1 MANFSGEYECK
12 LDAKG
17 RLVLPSRLKASLPQ
31 ASGNSIVVTRGFETC
46 LLLFS
51 LTAWNE
57 IFSSMTTQASYF
69 NAEARR
75 AQRSIFRGNT
85 EVDLDNNGRFVIPKR
100 LQEYAKLE
108 KEVLL
113 VGLNDKIEI
122 WNPEIYD
129 AMLIQ
134 DQDEVAKLAEKYL
147 GGKEGEA

>member
-17 RLVLPSRLKASLPQ
+17 RLVLPSRLKAHLPE

-51 LTAWNE
+51 LAEWNQ
-57 IFSSMTTQASYF
+57 IFSNMTTQASYF
-69 NAEARR
+69 NTEARG

-85 EVDLDNNGRFVIPKR
+85 EVELDSNGRFVIPKR
-100 LQEYAKLE
+100 LQEFAQLDKD
-108 KEVLL
+108 VLL

-122 WNPEIYD
+122 WNPDIYD
-129 AMLIQ
+129 AVLIK
-134 DQDEVAKLAEKYL
+134 DQEEVAKLAEKYL
-147 GGKEGEA
+147 GGKEKEI